1 MRGGSNS
8 RGYTIVE
15 TMIFLAVS
23 GIMFLI
29 AANFVSGKQGKTEFR
44 ESMDDINTQVQQVIN
59 DVSNGFYP
67 SGENFTCSAVG
78 ANPPTIVAGAGKQ
91 GTNKN
96 CTFIGKVI
104 QFGVNGTNGSG
115 FNVYSI
121 AGRQYAPSPPAA
133 SPNTDVP
140 INFAQAKPS
149 VIYNLGPPLVD
160 VTDKRQLRWAAQ
172 ATKVTNAGLATSGIG
187 FFTSF
192 GNYDAGGSLKSGS
205 QSVVTV
211 TIPGGLNIKEEP
223 DMINAINSGITDL
236 NVRNSPD
243 ILVCFDSGHSQF
255 GTLNIGGSNG
265 QRLTSRVQIYE
276 TKPAAC

>member
-23 GIMFLI
+23 GVMFLI
-29 AANFVSGKQGKTEFR
+29 AVGFVSGKQGKTEFR

-67 SGENFTCSAVG
+67 SGENFVCT
-78 ANPPTIVAGAGKQ
+78 ANSTGFPTISAGINKQ

-104 QFGVNGTNGSG
+104 QFGVNGTGGSG
-115 FNVYSI
+115 FNIYSV

-133 SPNTDVP
+133 SKDILPV
-140 INFAQAKPS
+140 NFAEAKPT
-149 VIYNLGPPLVD
+149 VIYNAGPPLID
-160 VTDKRQLRWAAQ
+160 VTDIRQIRWSSQ
-172 ATKVTNAGLATSGIG
+172 VTKVTNAGIATAGIG

-192 GNYDAGGSLKSGS
+192 GSYDTGGSLKSGS

-211 TIPGGLNIKEEP
+211 TIPGSLNNSEP
-223 DMINAINSGITDL
+223 TMVPIINAGVTDA
-236 NVRNSPD
+236 NVKTSPD
-243 ILVCFDSGHSQF
+243 ITVCFDSGHSQF
-255 GTLNIGGSNG
+255 GTLSIGGSNG

-276 TKPAAC
+276 TKPATC